1 MSSNDR
7 VKEIVSQILDSRDI
21 YLEEVAI
28 KPAGR
33 RSIVQILIDS
43 AGGLDLDLVAAVSR
57 EISDALDQTDAL
69 GNNPYTLDVGS
80 PGIDR
85 PLTLPRHWQRNKNRL
100 VQIETSQDE
109 VVVDRIMESDEVA
122 VTLKETGRV
131 ISFKD
136 IKRAQVQIEFN
147 RAD

>member
-7 VKEIVSQILDSRDI
+7 VKEIVSPILDSRAI

-33 RSIVQILIDS
+33 RSIVQILIDKED
-43 AGGLDLDLVAAVSR
+43 GLDLDLVAAVSR
-57 EISDALDQTDAL
+57 EISEALDQTDAL

-85 PLTLPRHWQRNKNRL
+85 PLTLPRHWKRNHNRL
-100 VQIETSQDE
+100 VQIETNQDE
-109 VVVDRIMESDEVA
+109 VLVDRIMASDESA
-122 VTLKETGRV
+122 VTLKDSGKV
-131 ISFKD
+131 ISFND
-136 IKRAQVQIEFN
+136 IKRAQVQVEFN